1 MGKYILK
8 RLGYMLIVLLILS
21 FLMFLLYNAAAGDRA
36 YVKAYGEVK
45 ELKNITAEQRNAI
58 FEETYLKYK
67 RAYGTDNPS
76 KIVQYLRWM
85 GFYPYY
91 DGQFNGLVQGN
102 FGYSEYY
109 RDDVLNVVKAPMKNT
124 IFINIFATILALAI
138 TIPLGIHCAVRR
150 GKTGDK
156 IIQIRHFERCGDFFV
171 RRIFLAQRNIVA
183 NGALKQEIV
192 LKDDGNFVTQGFHRQ
207 AADILPVDFD
217 RAGLYVV
224 ETGQQVNQRSFAA
237 AGIADQSQR
246 RAGFDV
252 QTDIA
257 QHRYVFLIF

>member
-91 DGQFNGLVQGN
+91 DGQFNGLV
-102 FGYSEYY
+102 
-109 RDDVLNVVKAPMKNT
+109 
-124 IFINIFATILALAI
+124 
-138 TIPLGIHCAVRR
+138 
-150 GKTGDK
+150 
-156 IIQIRHFERCGDFFV
+156 
-171 RRIFLAQRNIVA
+171 
-183 NGALKQEIV
+183 
-192 LKDDGNFVTQGFHRQ
+192 
-207 AADILPVDFD
+207 
-217 RAGLYVV
+217 
-224 ETGQQVNQRSFAA
+224 
-237 AGIADQSQR
+237 
-246 RAGFDV
+246 
-252 QTDIA
+252 
-257 QHRYVFLIF
+257 